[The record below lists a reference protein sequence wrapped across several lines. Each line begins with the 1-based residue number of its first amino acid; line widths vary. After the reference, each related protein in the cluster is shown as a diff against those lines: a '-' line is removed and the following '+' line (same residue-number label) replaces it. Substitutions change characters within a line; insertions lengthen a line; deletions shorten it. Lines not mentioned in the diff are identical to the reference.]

1 MTCKQPIHLT
11 DGGSKEGFMYYSLS
25 LPDSQFLCCAILSH
39 FTCVEGYAMLSTVTP
54 TMSCIHLDYKMMT
67 SLTYC
72 QLESMSV
79 YISHGGN
86 WDQHEG
92 YVPLK

>member
-54 TMSCIHLDYKMMT
+54 TMSCIHLNNKMMT

-79 YISHGGN
+79 YISHDGN
-86 WDQHEG
+86 QNQ
-92 YVPLK
+92 